1 MLGIDECLA
10 QAMTIPGARSVTL
23 IDYTSGLAIA
33 SAGSEALFDRDE
45 DAAGATEIV
54 RAVLASP
61 VLNATRTGD
70 DIEDIIISSAH
81 GYHLL
86 SLITTAFDG
95 QLFLHLR
102 IDREQGNLA
111 LARHGVQ
118 GLMQEMA
125 AP

>member
-23 IDYTSGLAIA
+23 VDYTSGLAIA
-33 SAGSEALFDRDE
+33 SAGSEDLFDRDE
-45 DAAGATEIV
+45 DAAGTTEIV
-54 RAVLASP
+54 RSVLASP
-61 VLNATRTGD
+61 VLAATRTGD
-70 DIEDIIISSAH
+70 DVEDIIVSGAG

-86 SLITTAFDG
+86 SLISTAFDG

-102 IDREQGNLA
+102 IDRQQGNLA

-118 GLMQEMA
+118 GLVREMA
-125 AP
+125 TS